1 MIMAMQIKIEILE
14 PGDEVVGF
22 SENRLA
28 IKKHTGELEIIT
40 LQFDENNVPRID
52 TRSVLIT
59 FKSTASGKTS
69 IIDETSSFEVG
80 SF

>member
-1 MIMAMQIKIEILE
+1 MDMQIKIEILE
-14 PGDEVVGF
+14 PGDEVLGF

-28 IKKHTGELEIIT
+28 IKKQTGELEIVT

-52 TRSVLIT
+52 AMSVLIT
-59 FKSTASGKTS
+59 FKSTASKKTS
-69 IIDETSSFEVG
+69 IVDKKSSFEVG